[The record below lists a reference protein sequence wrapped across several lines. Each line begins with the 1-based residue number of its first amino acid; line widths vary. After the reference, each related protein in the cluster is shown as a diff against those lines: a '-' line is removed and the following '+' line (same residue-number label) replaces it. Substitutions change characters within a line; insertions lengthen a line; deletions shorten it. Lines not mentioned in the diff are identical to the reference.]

1 MADPTSPSPY
11 SENKR
16 FEPKTKVE
24 LEPPKNDLISLEEL
38 AAHDGTQIWP
48 HYRTIS
54 IRAVI
59 ETLRPLAAT
68 FRHESGQAS
77 VRRDQGHHL

>member
-24 LEPPKNDLISLEEL
+24 LEAPKNDLISLEEL
-38 AAHDGTQIWP
+38 AGHDGRQIWP
-48 HYRTIS
+48 
-54 IRAVI
+54 
-59 ETLRPLAAT
+59 TLDP
-68 FRHESGQAS
+68 FQD
-77 VRRDQGHHL
+77 VR